1 MGNEKKSNGTLV
13 GILIG
18 LVIAIIVVGCLLATG
33 TIGFKTNAASSN
45 GQASENSSDESS
57 NILTESEA
65 LNILKNKVDFAE
77 KYFTTFSNPCG
88 EGAETDL
95 SIQPKDG
102 HHYYKSKQYN
112 SFSQLNSSLLE
123 YMSQE
128 VINLRTQFTKENY
141 LEQNGNLYCMDLA
154 GGSLVNYIPEKT
166 EYKINTI
173 TETSITAN
181 IVSYVESG
189 DASMTEYNEKRN
201 ISVELTKNGNNWQI
215 TKYEGDKINFFD
227 R

>member
-1 MGNEKKSNGTLV
+1 MENKKKNNGIFV

-18 LVIAIIVVGCLLATG
+18 IIIMLLVFVGLFATG
-33 TIGFKTNAASSN
+33 NIGFKKNTTNGQNNGNSSN
-45 GQASENSSDESS
+45 ES
-57 NILTESEA
+57 NNELTESEA
-65 LNILKNKVDFAE
+65 LNILKTKVDFAE
-77 KYFTTFSNPCG
+77 KFFTTYANPCG

-123 YMSQE
+123 HMSQE

-166 EYKINTI
+166 EYKLNNT
-173 TETSITAN
+173 TDNSITAS
-181 IVSYVESG
+181 IVSYIESG
-189 DASMTEYNEKRN
+189 DDSMTEYNEKRN
-201 ISVELTKNGNNWQI
+201 ISVELTKNGDNWQI
-215 TKYEGDKINFFD
+215 TKYEGDRIDFFD

>member
-1 MGNEKKSNGTLV
+1 MEKKNNSGILV

-18 LVIAIIVVGCLLATG
+18 LVIAIIVVGGLFATG
-33 TIGFKTNAASSN
+33 IIIFKSTTTTDNGQTNGNSSN
-45 GQASENSSDESS
+45 ESS
-57 NILTESEA
+57 NKITESEA
-65 LNILKNKVDFAE
+65 LNILKSRVDFAE

-154 GGSLVNYIPEKT
+154 GGSLVTYQLEKT
-166 EYKINTI
+166 EYTI
-173 TETSITAN
+173 TNITNNSITAN
-181 IVSYVESG
+181 VISYVESG
-189 DASMTEYNEKRN
+189 DASMTEYNVKRN

-215 TKYEGDKINFFD
+215 TKYEGNKINFFD